1 MAQTKS
7 HFLIFSLR
15 HTIKVFGNFPQK
27 NLPLYPTKALPESGV
42 TRQSHTGTHGFIA
55 ALFNALHLLTKR
67 RGVANENLIKMSVVI
82 RAYAN
87 HGLQINSYW
96 NSIGQIERKLKSKI
110 EVGKRSDYD
119 ITDDEDNI
127 VYFANHD
134 YFSKRFEEGWG
145 IYVFSNFRLCEEIRI
160 YKHFAFFDI
169 GFNFNIKTHL
179 WRDLICGA
187 TLKEHKYAE
196 KEILKSLSSWNKTR
210 NFIKLITNKLGGDQI
225 IYIND
230 GSELTIG
237 EDLIW
242 EGRDVEAV
250 LWELSKVSNAVNYS
264 DLASGKYEY
273 LNNNWFMEGTS
284 ETKT

>member
-1 MAQTKS
+1 M
-7 HFLIFSLR
+7 
-15 HTIKVFGNFPQK
+15 
-27 NLPLYPTKALPESGV
+27 
-42 TRQSHTGTHGFIA
+42 
-55 ALFNALHLLTKR
+55 
-67 RGVANENLIKMSVVI
+67 
-82 RAYAN
+82 
-87 HGLQINSYW
+87 
-96 NSIGQIERKLKSKI
+96 
-110 EVGKRSDYD
+110 
-119 ITDDEDNI
+119 
-127 VYFANHD
+127 
-134 YFSKRFEEGWG
+134 
-145 IYVFSNFRLCEEIRI
+145 
-160 YKHFAFFDI
+160 
-169 GFNFNIKTHL
+169 
-179 WRDLICGA
+179 
-187 TLKEHKYAE
+187 EHKYAE